1 MTRKANVSYRLE
13 PEVLNENDME
23 DDGDFERPTDED
35 VFYSTYVVE
44 PNVERILKPLYRRR
58 FVNSIEVKVSS
69 PPLCYIISVLPY

>member
-1 MTRKANVSYRLE
+1 
-13 PEVLNENDME
+13 ME

-44 PNVERILKPLYRRR
+44 PNVERIIKPLYRRR

-69 PPLCYIISVLPY
+69 SALYDNPSVQSY